1 MSKRKRK
8 PLHGAAPTRAAE
20 KLSLSREAQIEA
32 FRRKLAATDYE
43 GVPRWAMYQDEII
56 LELLEA
62 GLIEYDPKRDAVR
75 WIGTD
80 EDLARI
86 LGREAAK

>member
-1 MSKRKRK
+1 
-8 PLHGAAPTRAAE
+8 
-20 KLSLSREAQIEA
+20 
-32 FRRKLAATDYE
+32 
-43 GVPRWAMYQDEII
+43 MYQDEII

>member
-1 MSKRKRK
+1 MTNPNGADPKQSAE
-8 PLHGAAPTRAAE
+8 PLA
-20 KLSLSREAQIEA
+20 LSREEQLDA
-32 FRRKLAATDYE
+32 FRRRCKLVYGDYE